1 MSLSLGW
8 VLGPANARQTTN
20 QPTTNQA
27 PPALPATPAN
37 STGSAAASAPD
48 QAELIQKLLQRIE
61 QLERKEEERVRSSQ
75 KETDALVER
84 LLNRID
90 QLENKVESLESG
102 KLLPEIVV
110 SPHPEPTVEELDQK
124 IRVAERKTELAMEAA
139 EARLREMPRFQAG
152 SSGFSF
158 SSADTNFVLRLRGL
172 LQVDTRTFFNED
184 PLLQGNDGF
193 VLRRARPIFE
203 GTMFRDFNFAFV
215 PDFGPPTATL
225 LDAYL
230 NYRYEPGLQFR
241 IGKFKPP
248 IGLEEMESA
257 GTLLFNERS
266 LASDLVPLRDVGV
279 QLWGDVGGGKWHYAL
294 GLFNGAGDG
303 RIGSNLPNDD
313 DKEFAGRVFLRPMK
327 DSGRTWLKGV
337 GIGVGGSY
345 GLVSSNAASLPN
357 NIGGT
362 LPGYWTA
369 GQQQFF
375 AYNPLAGT
383 VVADGAHWRL
393 QPQASYY
400 VGPFGLSGE
409 YGISHQ
415 SVHNST
421 TLRDASL
428 DHRAWNVSAQWV
440 LTGEPASDGAIIPK
454 RPFNLWTGDWGAWQ
468 LVGRYGQ
475 FDVDDAAFQGFS
487 NPTTSARS
495 AESWSVGLN
504 WWLNR
509 NLRIMASFSYTM
521 FDGGGIVNPV
531 DLSSLLP
538 PATVTSH
545 DELVLLTRLQLGF

>member
-1 MSLSLGW
+1 MSLSLGL
-8 VLGPANARQTTN
+8 VLGPANARQATN
-20 QPTTNQA
+20 QVSPPSPR
-27 PPALPATPAN
+27 PPADSTNSVPPA
-37 STGSAAASAPD
+37 STE
-48 QAELIQKLLQRIE
+48 QTELIHKLLQRIE
-61 QLERKEEERVRSSQ
+61 QLERKEEERVRVGQ

-110 SPHPEPTVEELDQK
+110 SPHPEPTVEELDEK
-124 IRVAERKTELAMEAA
+124 IRVAERKTELALEAA
-139 EARLREMPRFQAG
+139 EARIKEMPRIQAG
-152 SSGFSF
+152 PSGFSF
-158 SSADTNFVLRLRGL
+158 SSADTNYVLRLRGL
-172 LQVDTRTFFNED
+172 LQADTRTFFNENS
-184 PLLQGNDGF
+184 LLEGNDGF

-203 GTMFRDFNFAFV
+203 GTVFRDFNFALV
-215 PDFGPPTATL
+215 PDFGPQNATL

-230 NYRYEPGLQFR
+230 NYRYQPGLQFR
-241 IGKFKPP
+241 VGKFKPP
-248 IGLEEMESA
+248 IGLEEMQSA
-257 GTLLFNERS
+257 GHLLFNERS

-279 QLWGDVGGGKWHYAL
+279 QLWGDLGGGKWHYAL

-303 RIGSNLPNDD
+303 RIGSNFPSDD
-313 DKEFAGRVFLRPMK
+313 DKEFAGRVFLQPMK
-327 DSGRTWLKGV
+327 DSGRTWLKGLGV
-337 GIGVGGSY
+337 GIGGSY
-345 GLVSSNAASLPN
+345 GLVSSNVASLPN

-362 LPGYWTA
+362 VPGYWTA

-383 VVADGAHWRL
+383 VVADGTHWRL
-393 QPQASYY
+393 QPQGSYY

-415 SVHNST
+415 SVMNST
-421 TLRDASL
+421 TLRKASL

-440 LTGEPASDGAIIPK
+440 LTGEPASDGAVVPQ

-475 FDVDDAAFQGFS
+475 FDVDPTAFQGFS
-487 NPTTSARS
+487 DPNTSARS

-509 NLRIMASFSYTM
+509 NLRIMTSFSYTM

-531 DLSSLLP
+531 DINSLLP

-545 DELVLLTRLQLGF
+545 DELVLMTRIQLGF